1 MKYKT
6 LVHPDPV
13 LLKIPPRLILFKSR
27 LAAFLKLSATADYY
41 YFLFKGKKEGKKQNL
56 PGVLLIKVSKA
67 LRNKGSLGKC
77 FKA

>member
-6 LVHPDPV
+6 FVHPDPV
-13 LLKIPPRLILFKSR
+13 LLKIPPRLIPFKSR
-27 LAAFLKLSATADYY
+27 LAAFLKLSATAVL
-41 YFLFKGKKEGKKQNL
+41 FFKGKREGEKNQNF

-67 LRNKGSLGKC
+67 LSNKGSLGKC